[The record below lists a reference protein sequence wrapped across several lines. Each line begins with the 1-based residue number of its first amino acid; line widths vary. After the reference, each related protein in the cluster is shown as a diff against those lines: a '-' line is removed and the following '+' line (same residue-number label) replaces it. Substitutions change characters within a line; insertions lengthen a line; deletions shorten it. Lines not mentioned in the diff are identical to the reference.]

1 MAQNRLGG
9 PGIGLPYPQPLYP
22 ASLIGSAPTPAA
34 NAISLGYGESLT
46 IPPGDWMVAGAPVQW
61 LDPVTGTWLY
71 MGASNTTAGWYVH
84 SDGQNFRIINPQGV
98 VSAAT
103 VTAAGTGYAAST
115 TTVLASAGGST
126 WLPIVGGANAL
137 TLVTGGSGYSIAPL
151 VIISAPG
158 NPGVQ
163 ALATATIN
171 GSGVVTSL
179 TLQNAGAGYT
189 VAPTVLLLPN
199 PYDPNFGAI
208 VNATATAS
216 LTGAGTITAV
226 LCTWSGAPVGS
237 QPTLAISGAGS
248 SATATTVYVSQSSIY
263 TAYLQPL

>member
-9 PGIGLPYPQPLYP
+9 PGIGLPYPQALYP
-22 ASLIGSAPTPAA
+22 ANLVGSAPTAA
-34 NAISLGYGESLT
+34 TNAISLGYGESLT
-46 IPPGDWMVAGAPVQW
+46 IPAGDWMVSGAPVQW
-61 LDPVTGTWLY
+61 LDPVSGAWLY
-71 MGASNTTAGWYVH
+71 MGASNTTAGWYIH

-115 TTVLASAGGST
+115 TTVLPSAGGST
-126 WLPIVGGANAL
+126 WLPIVGGAITL
-137 TLVTGGSGYSIAPL
+137 TLGTAGSGYSIAPL
-151 VIISAPG
+151 VLITSPG
-158 NPGVQ
+158 NPGVS
-163 ALATATIN
+163 ATATATIS
-171 GSGVVTSL
+171 SGAVTSF
-179 TLQNAGAGYT
+179 TLQNSGAGYT
-189 VAPTVLLLPN
+189 TAPTVSVLPN
-199 PYDPNFGAI
+199 PYDPNFGSI
-208 VNATATAS
+208 VNATATAA
-216 LTGAGTITAV
+216 LTGSGTITAI